1 MEEAERVLKIANAKK
16 KGIER
21 WNAVQDKI
29 IDLGKRE
36 KQQKSIRILF
46 TEMDCKGI
54 IMLVV
59 FIIIIFAII
68 RV

>member
-1 MEEAERVLKIANAKK
+1 MEETERVLKIANAKK

-59 FIIIIFAII
+59 VIIIIFAII